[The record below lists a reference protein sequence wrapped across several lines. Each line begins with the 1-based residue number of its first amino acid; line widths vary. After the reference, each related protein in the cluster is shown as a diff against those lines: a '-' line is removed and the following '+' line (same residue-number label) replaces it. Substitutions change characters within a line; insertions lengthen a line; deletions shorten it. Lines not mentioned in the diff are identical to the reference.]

1 MKTSLSR
8 FIAFIALGS
17 APILA
22 AFGDTY
28 TLNDGTAHDGYI
40 YKVLDGSVYLKVGEE
55 RVDAPVS
62 DFDAASQEAIN
73 AWVAENPNAV
83 DVYTKWDVQPRI
95 KSSAMP
101 HLPEQFQS
109 SEFKGMVSVDLILDE
124 RGQVVHA
131 SIKKSTHAEL
141 ESPSLEA
148 AKTWVFEPAQ
158 VDGKSVKSKLRVP
171 FKFVYT
177 PPAPEEA
184 PAS

>member
-1 MKTSLSR
+1 MKTRLSR
-8 FIAFIALGS
+8 TIAIIALGF

-22 AFGDTY
+22 AFADTY
-28 TLNDGTAHDGYI
+28 TLSDGTVHDGYI

-55 RVDAPVS
+55 RIDASVA
-62 DFDAASQEAIN
+62 DFDTASQDAIN
-73 AWVAENPNAV
+73 AWAAENPNAV

-95 KSSAMP
+95 KSSSLP

-109 SEFKGMVSVDLILDE
+109 ADFKGMVSVDLILDD

-148 AKTWVFEPAQ
+148 AKTWIFEPAQ
-158 VDGKSVKSKLRVP
+158 VDGKPVKSKLRVP

-177 PPAPEEA
+177 PPVEEEA
-184 PAS
+184 PTS